1 MPIIIA
7 FTAIVLVY
15 VFLVSF
21 GALRDL
27 STFRIPN
34 WVSYGIAG
42 LFLVQSFFA
51 WMFLPPPPDIF
62 FGIPPFVIKL
72 AIGLA
77 VFLVSLIFW
86 ARGYIGGGDTKFLVA
101 TSLWMGPQG
110 VVVFMVLVS
119 ALSLLMALFL
129 RTTST
134 WGFLV
139 HEGKL
144 PAFVKRLYARL
155 ENNQLPFGFPIGIA
169 ALVMIPEIFAF

>member
-1 MPIIIA
+1 MLITA

-42 LFLVQSFFA
+42 LFLVQSLFA
-51 WMFLPPPPDIF
+51 WKFLPPSPDVF
-62 FGIPPFVIKL
+62 FGMPSFVIKL
-72 AIGLA
+72 AIGFM
-77 VFLVSLIFW
+77 VFVVSLIFW
-86 ARGYIGGGDTKFLVA
+86 ARGFIGGGDTKFLVA

-110 VVVFMVLVS
+110 VVIFMVLVS

-129 RTTST
+129 KTSRT

-139 HEGKL
+139 HAGKL
-144 PAFVKRLYARL
+144 PDFVKRLYARL

-169 ALVMIPEIFAF
+169 ALLMVPEIFAF